1 MLGDEDLVTGAGLEP
16 PQVATVA
23 RRLGLA
29 RPDGLPLTTDELLQ
43 VLGAEA
49 PDRAVGGLVHV
60 SGLRLVS
67 ATTGTSWLHRMSP
80 VPKLAWMTAG
90 VAISLVTY
98 DPAPLFVITGLGVL
112 AALSAG
118 VGGALARTLLAFG
131 PLAASIVVIQA
142 LAPTSCMPACTA
154 VAAIGPLTFYDEGIV
169 HGMSLVARLLAMEVV
184 AFTVLLT
191 THPSDLFAGLERLR
205 VPRSISFAASMTLQ
219 LVPILER
226 EFALVLA
233 AQRARGLRASGPS
246 ALGRAIVPVVV
257 GAVERVQQLS
267 ISLEARGFG
276 GTLPRTSYREVVFRT
291 ADGVLAL
298 AGVVVGIA
306 GTAAGLAWWGTG
318 STAAV
323 AIPAWLAVTV
333 VGVAGGVFLAVLA
346 RAVWLVV
353 RA

>member
-1 MLGDEDLVTGAGLEP
+1 
-16 PQVATVA
+16 
-23 RRLGLA
+23 
-29 RPDGLPLTTDELLQ
+29 
-43 VLGAEA
+43 
-49 PDRAVGGLVHV
+49 V

-90 VAISLVTY
+90 VVISLVTY
-98 DPAPLFVITGLGVL
+98 DLVPLLFITT
-112 AALSAG
+112 AAVVAAASAG

-131 PLAASIVVIQA
+131 PLAASILVIQA
-142 LAPTSCMPACTA
+142 LAPTSCLPACTT
-154 VAAIGPLTFYDEGIV
+154 VASVGPLTFYEEGII

-191 THPSDLFAGLERLR
+191 THPSDLFAGLEMLR
-205 VPRSISFAASMTLQ
+205 VPRSICFAASMTLQ

-226 EFALVLA
+226 EFALVLG
-233 AQRARGLRASGPS
+233 AQRARGLRSSGPS

-257 GAVERVQQLS
+257 AAVERVQQLS

-276 GTLPRTSYREVVFRT
+276 GTIPRTSYREVVFRP

-306 GTAAGLAWWGTG
+306 GAAAGLAWWGPG
-318 STAAV
+318 STASV
-323 AIPAWLAVTV
+323 EIPAWLAVAMV
-333 VGVAGGVFLAVLA
+333 AVAGAVFIAVLA
-346 RAVWLVV
+346 RAVALVL

>member
-1 MLGDEDLVTGAGLEP
+1 
-16 PQVATVA
+16 
-23 RRLGLA
+23 
-29 RPDGLPLTTDELLQ
+29 
-43 VLGAEA
+43 
-49 PDRAVGGLVHV
+49 V

-90 VAISLVTY
+90 VVISLVTY
-98 DPAPLFVITGLGVL
+98 DLVPLLFITT
-112 AALSAG
+112 AAVVAAASAG

-131 PLAASIVVIQA
+131 PLAASILVIQA
-142 LAPTSCMPACTA
+142 LAPTSCLPACTT
-154 VAAIGPLTFYDEGIV
+154 VASVGPLTFYEEGII

-191 THPSDLFAGLERLR
+191 THPSDLFAGLEMLR
-205 VPRSISFAASMTLQ
+205 VPRSICFAASMTLQ

-226 EFALVLA
+226 EFALVLG
-233 AQRARGLRASGPS
+233 AQRARGLRSSGPS

-257 GAVERVQQLS
+257 AAVERVQQLS

-276 GTLPRTSYREVVFRT
+276 GTIPRTSYREVVFRP

-298 AGVVVGIA
+298 AGVFVGIA
-306 GTAAGLAWWGTG
+306 GAAAGLAWWGPG
-318 STAAV
+318 STASV
-323 AIPAWLAVTV
+323 EIPAWLAVAMV
-333 VGVAGGVFLAVLA
+333 AVAGAVFIAVLA
-346 RAVWLVV
+346 RAVALVL

>member
-1 MLGDEDLVTGAGLEP
+1 
-16 PQVATVA
+16 
-23 RRLGLA
+23 
-29 RPDGLPLTTDELLQ
+29 
-43 VLGAEA
+43 
-49 PDRAVGGLVHV
+49 V

-98 DPAPLFVITGLGVL
+98 DLVPLLVITT
-112 AALSAG
+112 AAVVAAASAG

-131 PLAASIVVIQA
+131 PLAASILVIQA
-142 LAPTSCMPACTA
+142 LAPTSCLPACTT
-154 VAAIGPLTFYDEGIV
+154 VASVGPLTFYEEGIV

-191 THPSDLFAGLERLR
+191 THPSDLFAGLEMLR
-205 VPRSISFAASMTLQ
+205 VPRSICFAASMTLQ

-226 EFALVLA
+226 EFALVLG
-233 AQRARGLRASGPS
+233 AQRARGLRSSGPS

-257 GAVERVQQLS
+257 AAIERVQQLS

-276 GTLPRTSYREVVFRT
+276 GTIPRTSYREVAFRP

-306 GTAAGLAWWGTG
+306 GAVAGLAWWGPG
-318 STAAV
+318 STASV
-323 AIPAWLAVTV
+323 EIPAWLAVAV
-333 VGVAGGVFLAVLA
+333 VAVAGAVFIAVLA
-346 RAVWLVV
+346 RAVALVL